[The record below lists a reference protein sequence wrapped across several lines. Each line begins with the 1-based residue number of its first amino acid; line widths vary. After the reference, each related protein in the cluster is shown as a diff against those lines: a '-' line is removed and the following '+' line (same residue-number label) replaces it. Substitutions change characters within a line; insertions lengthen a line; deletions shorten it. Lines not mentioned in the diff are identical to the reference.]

1 MTPDPA
7 NDDSKRSE
15 IRYRGLFENMIS
27 AAMVLSQRP
36 EGFRIEEANPQCR
49 RLAILDGRSDVW
61 LHEVID
67 THESP
72 ELHAALKEVSEQ
84 GVGIHLNEFPLIRAG
99 LTHWLDCHV
108 FPLVADEIML
118 MIRDVT
124 DHKIAR
130 DLRQAKE
137 AAEQASELKSAFL
150 ASMSHEI
157 RTPLNGVL
165 SMVELLRGSRLN
177 GRQRHWVEA
186 IRGSGQLLLST
197 INDILDFS
205 RIEAGRLQLE
215 KVQFSLGEIIGNLFN
230 ATFQRAYAKR
240 LELVIHQD
248 PGLPDALIGDPFRL
262 QQILVNLVG
271 NAIKF
276 TDHGYIE
283 IRIGYRE
290 LPDDRLDLCVSVRDT
305 GIGIGP
311 EQLGRLFQPFEQLR
325 ANGWRFSEGTGLG
338 LAICKRLVDAM
349 DGEIGVESVPGQGSL
364 FYFEVPVSRAEA
376 GPRTSWLLP
385 GEWRC
390 PTLVWIEHDLVRATA
405 THLLSILGFE
415 AEQTAEAAVAFDW
428 ARHLGAGADTCLL
441 VLDDAWLA
449 HHGPRLVS
457 ELRTQEERAEVC
469 DRRVLVLYVV
479 NMFARDRGEL
489 DRLEGMTDT
498 AYVMKP
504 LHLSALFNA
513 LQDLFGSP
521 SRSTRL
527 ERKSDDPSWEV
538 LIQRLGARERLSGA
552 RVLLAED
559 NLVNQ
564 QVAIEALALVG
575 IETRVVFNGVE
586 AIKAI
591 EEEAFD
597 GVLMDLQMPLM
608 DGLEATEIIRRRHD
622 LDALP
627 IIAMTAGVFFKDR
640 QRSLQVGMNDHV
652 GKPINM
658 RNLLETLLKWIRPA
672 RPRPFRSL
680 EAERFEEVA
689 SDRLQLIEGELDWSR
704 VDLPGIRVRKGLNR
718 LGGNGLLYFKLLTT
732 FVSLQQQGR
741 QEMLAAL
748 EHADD
753 AALRLQAHTLKG
765 VAKTLG
771 AEVLHAHAER
781 VEQAVEAGE
790 RARLEALLNP
800 MLDELQTVLGGVKAF
815 LETWHLA
822 DEPTG
827 DGETGDGPD
836 QAQAGER
843 HALIGTLLE
852 QGDTRLRDVCAGNR
866 AYLRDWFGGDEAGYA
881 HFMALI
887 EQYRFEEARRIFR
900 ERANPPET
908 SADVKPETADRR
920 ISA

>member
-1 MTPDPA
+1 MTPDPL
-7 NDDSKRSE
+7 NDDIKRSE

-27 AAMVLSQRP
+27 AAMVLSHRP
-36 EGFRIEEANPQCR
+36 DGFHIEAINAQCR
-49 RLAILDGRSDVW
+49 QFAVLDIAGRSVAW

-72 ELHAALKEVSEQ
+72 ELHAALKEVLEQ
-84 GVGIHLNEFPLIRAG
+84 GVGRHMDEFPLIRSGQA
-99 LTHWLDCHV
+99 HWLDCHI
-108 FPLVADEIML
+108 FPLVADEIVL

-124 DHKIAR
+124 DQKLAR
-130 DLRQAKE
+130 DLRHAKE

-205 RIEAGRLQLE
+205 RIEAGRLQLDR
-215 KVQFSLGEIIGNLFN
+215 VQFSLGEVIGNLFN
-230 ATFQRAYAKR
+230 ATFQRAYAKQ

-276 TDHGYIE
+276 TDQGDIE
-283 IRIGYRE
+283 IRLTYRE

-305 GIGIGP
+305 GIGMGSEQIG
-311 EQLGRLFQPFEQLR
+311 QLFQPFEQIR

-349 DGEIGVESVPGQGSL
+349 DGEIGVESAPGKGSL
-364 FYFEVPVSRAEA
+364 FYFEVPVSRAEI
-376 GPRTSWLLP
+376 GPPTSWLLP
-385 GEWRC
+385 REWRC
-390 PTLVWIEHDLVRATA
+390 PTLVWIEHDLMRATA

-415 AEQTAEAAVAFDW
+415 AEQTAEAATAFDW
-428 ARHLGAGADTCLL
+428 ARDLEADAGTCLL
-441 VLDDAWLA
+441 MLDDAWLA

-457 ELRTQEERAEVC
+457 ALRTHEERATGR

-479 NMFARDRGEL
+479 NVFARDRGEL
-489 DRLEGMTDT
+489 DRLDGMTDT
-498 AYVMKP
+498 AYAMKP

-513 LQDLFGSP
+513 LQDLFGAP
-521 SRSTRL
+521 SRATRL
-527 ERKSDDPSWEV
+527 ERKSDDPSWAV
-538 LIQRLGARERLSGA
+538 LIRRLGAREQLSGA
-552 RVLLAED
+552 RLLLAED
-559 NLVNQ
+559 NPVNQ
-564 QVAIEALALVG
+564 QVATEALALVG
-575 IETRVVFNGVE
+575 IETRVVVNGLA
-586 AIKAI
+586 AIEAI
-591 EEEAFD
+591 EEDAFD
-597 GVLMDLQMPLM
+597 GVLMDVQMPLM

-622 LDALP
+622 PDALP

-672 RPRPFRSL
+672 HPRPFRSL
-680 EAERFEEVA
+680 DPERFEEVA

-704 VDLPGIRVRKGLNR
+704 VDLPGIKVRKGLNR

-732 FVSLQQQGR
+732 FVSLQSQGR
-741 QEMLAAL
+741 ETMPAAL
-748 EHADD
+748 ERADE

-771 AEVLHAHAER
+771 ADALHAHAER
-781 VEQAVEAGE
+781 VEQAAEAGE
-790 RARLEALLNP
+790 RASLDALLHP
-800 MLDELQTVLGGVKAF
+800 MLDELQTVLDGVNAF
-815 LETWHLA
+815 LESWHLA
-822 DEPTG
+822 D
-827 DGETGDGPD
+827 DETGDGDLGARPD
-836 QAQAGER
+836 PEQAGDR
-843 HALIGTLLE
+843 HALIAALLE
-852 QGDTRLRDVCAGNR
+852 HGDTRLRDVCVDNR
-866 AYLRDWFGGDEAGYA
+866 AYLRDWFGGEASGYA

-900 ERANPPET
+900 ERANPP
-908 SADVKPETADRR
+908 DVTPETADRR
-920 ISA
+920 TSA